1 MPIALVLLQFEHR
14 EEASTS
20 LDRAQADAVLVAVAG
35 VLRYLTGAFSEIAR
49 WDGDN
54 FAIVLPGTDGDGAL
68 LLAERVRAELQEV
81 RILAGIAAMNSR
93 SERPSAWHRS
103 PPTPATRT
111 GSSKLLK
118 RRCGRQRDAVTT
130 KDEAALLL
138 DREHER

>member
-81 RILAGIAAMNSR
+81 RIPRRDRGDELPVRASFGVASVPANASDKDGLFKAAEEALR
-93 SERPSAWHRS
+93 QAKGRGDDQGRGRP
-103 PPTPATRT
+103 PA
-111 GSSKLLK
+111 
-118 RRCGRQRDAVTT
+118 
-130 KDEAALLL
+130 
-138 DREHER
+138 